1 MDILAVLVAVLAA
14 PALIAALWFWVSRQ
28 NSKGKVRR
36 GATGG
41 MLGVADEIF
50 RPETH
55 YAHQVQRIQ
64 HELPTPAPAP
74 EPKS

>member
-36 GATGG
+36 GAAGG
-41 MLGVADEIF
+41 ILGVTDEIF

-55 YAHQVQRIQ
+55 YAHQIQRIQ
-64 HELPTPAPAP
+64 LELPAPAPAP